1 MMALPSLSLF
11 GAFQQVGNHL
21 WQSTLCLAMVVLL
34 TLACRDNRAHVRHW
48 LWLAASVKFLV
59 PFAPLMAI
67 GGQFGQHS
75 HATVQPMMSFL
86 VGTVSQPFSRSAFQP
101 AAVASSGA
109 GIHSLWTG
117 PALLVGL
124 WFLGCAVVL
133 LRWYAGWRRVSAAVR
148 QGLPIEDGRE
158 VDTLRRLERMHGL
171 NGSIAVIVSNMS
183 FEPGVFGIAK
193 PVLLWPHDIGD
204 RLDDGHLEAILAHE
218 VCHVQRRDNLAVAVH
233 MFVEALFWF
242 HPLIWWVERR
252 LVDERERACD
262 EEVIRWGS
270 QPHVYAES
278 ILKTCEFY
286 IGSPFACLSG
296 VTGSDLKKR
305 IEAIM
310 TNGTTHALTTAKRV
324 LLASAGIAALA
335 GPLVVG
341 LLSALHIHAQSP
353 ASVTQSRAAVRP
365 GALTIALASTTRNT
379 SAQPVLAQQ
388 TALAAAP
395 VAVQQSPLAA
405 GTTPTAVC
413 GFPIPTPVALPPAG
427 SGPVVLYVAPCFE
440 AQGNRTLVPPETYL
454 SYIQLKPSRPPAGV
468 WAPYDDAAEKTVA
481 EDLHRLWDSNLL

>member
-1 MMALPSLSLF
+1 MMALPSLTLF

-21 WQSTLCLAMVVLL
+21 WQSTLCLAMVALL

-67 GGQFGQHS
+67 GGQFGRPS
-75 HATVQPMMSFL
+75 HATVQPQMSFL

-109 GIHSLWTG
+109 GIHRLWSAA
-117 PALLVGL
+117 PALLVGI

-171 NGSIAVIVSNMS
+171 NGPIAVIVSNMS

-193 PVLLWPHDIGD
+193 PVLLWPRDIGE

-218 VCHVQRRDNLAVAVH
+218 VCHVRRRDNLAVAVH

-242 HPLIWWVERR
+242 HPLIWWVEGRM
-252 LVDERERACD
+252 VDERERACD

-270 QPHVYAES
+270 QPQVYAES

-324 LLASAGIAALA
+324 LLASAGIAAVA

-341 LLSALHIHAQSP
+341 LLSAPHIHAQSP
-353 ASVTQSRAAVRP
+353 A
-365 GALTIALASTTRNT
+365 
-379 SAQPVLAQQ
+379 
-388 TALAAAP
+388 
-395 VAVQQSPLAA
+395 QQSPLVT
-405 GTTPTAVC
+405 GTTLTAVC

-440 AQGNRTLVPPETYL
+440 AQGNRSLVPPETYL
-454 SYIQLKPSRPPAGV
+454 SYIQLKPSRPSARV
-468 WAPYDDAAEKTVA
+468 WAPYQRGRR
-481 EDLHRLWDSNLL
+481 EDRGPGRPSAVGHQPPGHPAD